1 MTAVLTSSAASKRL
15 LRAPIAA
22 RKLDGMVTMQDLLD
36 RLGGIPAERV
46 RLQPPPGTAKQK
58 DLLDPKQRECRPIR
72 LELVDG
78 VLVEKAVMGSSDSR
92 LAAVLV
98 GYLFHYLLKN
108 NVGAV
113 NAGGDAYIKLER
125 DLIRVPDVWFVRWDA
140 LPQRQFPKVPCPE
153 LIADLV
159 VEVLSKSNTKKEIE
173 RKRQDFF
180 DHGARLF
187 WVVDPRKQTV
197 TVYRSVHES
206 EILRLD
212 DDVSGEGVLPGFSL
226 SIREWFQV
234 AQDGTKP
241 PAKKK

>member
-22 RKLDGMVTMQDLLD
+22 RKLGGMVTMQDLLD

-46 RLQPPPGTAKQK
+46 LLQPPPGTAKQK

-78 VLVEKAVMGSSDSR
+78 VLVEKAVTGLSESV
-92 LAAVLV
+92 LASVLL
-98 GYLFHYLLKN
+98 GYLFQYLSRN
-108 NVGAV
+108 NLGIVTS
-113 NAGGDAYIKLER
+113 GGDAYIKLR
-125 DLIRVPDVWFVRWDA
+125 HGLIRIPDVSFVRWDA
-140 LPQRQFPKVPCPE
+140 MPGRKLPKVACPE
-153 LIADLV
+153 LVADLV
-159 VEVLSKSNTKKEIE
+159 VEILSKSNTKKEIE

-180 DHGARLF
+180 DHGTRLF

-212 DDVSGEGVLPGFSL
+212 DEVSGEGVLPGFSL
-226 SIREWFQV
+226 SVREWFQV

-241 PAKKK
+241 PPKKK